1 MAAAT
6 AVVSGRD
13 NESFRGLFSDTW
25 TVTCTLNSASVADQA
40 AGTDT
45 VTVPGVALGDM
56 VIGMSAGVSEAGLVR
71 RAYVSAADTVTIAT
85 TNTTGG
91 AVDIASTTVKLVIAR
106 TVSRLG
112 GSSPLS
118 CFGVNQWQLFAV
130 CNLVTQLVLPCNMT
144 LTQ

>member
-6 AVVSGRD
+6 SVVSGRD

-91 AVDIASTTVKLVIAR
+91 AVDIASTTIKLVIAR
-106 TVSRLG
+106 TV
-112 GSSPLS
+112 
-118 CFGVNQWQLFAV
+118 
-130 CNLVTQLVLPCNMT
+130 
-144 LTQ
+144 